1 MIGDFHLLAASIV
14 AWIGIGDLV
23 GRGDPRPVGA
33 QGMSGGDGDR
43 TTATF
48 LRGLTIGAIIGAI
61 LAGSSFWARW
71 RRAGDAAAERS
82 QPLRGQR

>member
-1 MIGDFHLLAASIV
+1 
-14 AWIGIGDLV
+14 
-23 GRGDPRPVGA
+23 
-33 QGMSGGDGDR
+33 MSADDDR

-71 RRAGDAAAERS
+71 RRRQQSGPR
-82 QPLRGQR
+82 